1 VIVNRNGLAVASD
14 AIGAVG
20 LPLTSLVNI
29 WALTKL
35 VQ

>member
-1 VIVNRNGLAVASD
+1 VNRNGLAVASD
-14 AIGAVG
+14 LINAVG
-20 LPLTSLVNI
+20 QHLTSVVNI